1 MSRNRHIPISLS
13 SPVSRSSSASS
24 SSYWSDSSS
33 PGTPPT
39 PPQTNPIGRRRA
51 AINRSDQ
58 RAFLLRA
65 QENAQRAVE
74 AANIARTAAAE
85 SIAAVS
91 LLTPQNQLINSSP
104 PSPPRLVRQTNSH
117 EVNFYDNEI
126 SPPTLMIR
134 GRQTRGLGLEDSD
147 EESEFNGGKKG
158 TTKKRKTIKKRNNKK
173 RKTIKK
179 RNNKKRKTNKR
190 RN

>member
-74 AANIARTAAAE
+74 AANTARNAAAE

-91 LLTPQNQLINSSP
+91 LLTPQNQLINTSP
-104 PSPPRLVRQTNSH
+104 PSPPRLRRSSISQYNNV
-117 EVNFYDNEI
+117 I
-126 SPPTLMIR
+126 SPTTLMIR
-134 GRQTRGLGLEDSD
+134 GRQTRGD
-147 EESEFNGGKKG
+147 EESEFGGGKKG
-158 TTKKRKTIKKRNNKK
+158 TTKKSKTIKKTNNKK

-179 RNNKKRKTNKR
+179 RNNKKPKTNKK

>member
-74 AANIARTAAAE
+74 AANIARNAAAE

-91 LLTPQNQLINSSP
+91 LLTPQNQLINTSP
-104 PSPPRLVRQTNSH
+104 PSPPRLRRSSISQYN
-117 EVNFYDNEI
+117 NEI

-134 GRQTRGLGLEDSD
+134 GRQRRGFGLEDSD
-147 EESEFNGGKKG
+147 EESEFGGGKKG
-158 TTKKRKTIKKRNNKK
+158 TTNKRKTIKKTNNKK

-179 RNNKKRKTNKR
+179 RNNKKRKTNKK